1 MECGICGKTEGIF
14 GVFFWGGVEVI
25 QIWLQNKPPL
35 ILSEVRTVLHFNMH
49 FLILDVKS
57 SYPIFELA
65 DASCRV

>member
-1 MECGICGKTEGIF
+1 M
-14 GVFFWGGVEVI
+14 VFVGRLRVFWGFFLGGVEVI

-57 SYPIFELA
+57 SYQIFELA
-65 DASCRV
+65 DACCRV